1 MSNFECA
8 LQGIIFVAVII
19 LLWQFFVKPMY
30 QSKKHCDGMTDNNKY
45 TVKSCGKKIGTPGY
59 EPIIIPDSGNYSGDT
74 VQKMSLESE
83 IYKSQSDYINGLG
96 FSGLPT
102 GSSHE
107 TVLEE
112 TGRSYGTADF
122 VGLTARKFCKARQM
136 ATPAEDARTVP
147 TETIKEWCNIDMM
160 ELV

>member
-1 MSNFECA
+1 
-8 LQGIIFVAVII
+8 
-19 LLWQFFVKPMY
+19 
-30 QSKKHCDGMTDNNKY
+30 MTDNNKY
-45 TVKSCGKKIGTPGY
+45 TVAMGGKKVGDPSTA
-59 EPIIIPDSGNYSGDT
+59 PIIIRDSGNYSGDT

-112 TGRSYGTADF
+112 TGRSYGTADY

-136 ATPAEDARTVP
+136 AKPDEDARTVP
-147 TETIKEWCNIDMM
+147 TETSKEWCNIDMM
-160 ELV
+160 ELI

>member
-1 MSNFECA
+1 MSNFECI
-8 LQGIIFVAVII
+8 LKGLIFIAVII
-19 LLWQFFVKPMY
+19 LLWQLFIKPVY
-30 QSKKHCDGMTDNNKY
+30 TNRPQYDGMTDNNKY

-59 EPIIIPDSGNYSGDT
+59 SPIIIPDKGNYSGDT

-83 IYKSQSDYINGLG
+83 IYKSQNDYINGLG
-96 FSGLPT
+96 FAGLPT

-112 TGRSYGTADF
+112 TGRSYGTADY

-147 TETIKEWCNIDMM
+147 TETVKEWCNIDMM